1 MSRIANALIST
12 GLISSGLL
20 MCAWTGIS
28 LLNSSELDTPLN
40 PFGINHSPYGEVFAM
55 AMQGPINTDFH
66 VGMYGATDEAI
77 AEAQQK
83 NASSPPGSILIVKP
97 KPAPP
102 QNQPPQTWSPSQ
114 KLLSMIDQMEKGHKE
129 RTNPLPASEA
139 LKFFLR
145 RKAEDKLRFAYQLDP
160 SHYANYNS
168 LHFFLTEGISTRPE
182 LTALASQLAEE
193 TIEYCLKQEDDP
205 RPALTAAAACTN
217 MLHLMFTKLRK
228 GEPTASTDEMRASL
242 AKLDE
247 CIARYHEIAGQWDQ
261 NNSWSRLSPQR
272 IDECQTRIGFVTRI
286 RDAAFQTIVRI
297 EKRS

>member
-20 MCAWTGIS
+20 MCAWTGSS
-28 LLNSSELDTPLN
+28 LLNNSELDTPLN

-66 VGMYGATDEAI
+66 VGMYGATEESI
-77 AEAQQK
+77 VQAQQK
-83 NASSPPGSILIVKP
+83 HAASPPGSLLIVKP
-97 KPAPP
+97 KQEAPH
-102 QNQPPQTWSPSQ
+102 NKPPQTWSPTQ
-114 KLLSMIDQMEKGHKE
+114 KLLSMIARMERGHQE

-168 LHFFLTEGISTRPE
+168 LHFFLSEGIGTRPE
-182 LTALASQLAEE
+182 LVASAGKLAEE
-193 TIEYCLKQEDDP
+193 TVDYCLKQEDDP
-205 RPALTAAAACTN
+205 RPPLTAAAACTN
-217 MLHLMFTKLRK
+217 ILHLMFTNLRK
-228 GEPTASTDEMRASL
+228 GESTASTTEMRAWLS
-242 AKLDE
+242 KLDE
-247 CIARYHEIAGQWDQ
+247 CIAHYHEIATEWDQ

-272 IDECQTRIGFVTRI
+272 IQECQNRISFVTRI

-297 EKRS
+297 EKKS